1 MTFSATDM
9 STRHLLV
16 KRGASLRAATVSLT
30 LHVALAFALVGGA
43 RRVAEREQRPVP
55 PVQLVV
61 LDAVAPMAAGVSL
74 IAGSGTAFP
83 SHDPPRTRPAP
94 KRPPKGEGGA
104 GPLVPAAA
112 PTANQATMEVDE
124 VVSEG
129 VPGPIGPA
137 AGDPKG
143 QETIGDGAGVHQG
156 APGSGLGN
164 AAVGG
169 KLDQGDWESIR
180 AATCKHLRYPPLAR
194 RMGWTG
200 QVVLRFRLGQT
211 GAVAA
216 ESIATSSGYTVLD
229 ESALDALKRAAP
241 FPLRGRDAEVIMPIV
256 FALR

>member
-1 MTFSATDM
+1 MFSATDM
-9 STRHLLV
+9 STR
-16 KRGASLRAATVSLT
+16 RGASLQAATVSLI

-43 RRVAEREQRPVP
+43 RQVAQREEPAAP

-74 IAGSGTAFP
+74 IAGSGTALR

-104 GPLVPAAA
+104 APLVPAAA
-112 PTANQATMEVDE
+112 PAVNQATIEVDE
-124 VVSEG
+124 VASEG
-129 VPGPIGPA
+129 VPVPIGPA

-143 QETIGDGAGVHQG
+143 EETVGQGAGVYQG

-169 KLDQGDWESIR
+169 TLDQGDWESIR
-180 AATCKHLRYPPLAR
+180 ATTCKHLRYPPLAR

-200 QVVLRFRLGQT
+200 QVVLRFRLGQA

-216 ESIATSSGYTVLD
+216 ETVASSSGYAILD
-229 ESALDALKRAAP
+229 QSALDALKRAAP
-241 FPLRGRDAEVIMPIV
+241 FPLRGRDVEVIMPIV